1 VTSQRTRVY
10 KSLSNLLHK
19 RNGAVMPMNETDYL
33 LRGFALAAME
43 RTSPAFPEDTERSYI
58 FYDVAA
64 QDDTNP
70 YERAYH
76 PPPPPLPR
84 SPEQFVVRLK
94 VYMRCSDSVYPFAI
108 AVLERLARS
117 EDGLE
122 CNTANFSRLITAV
135 VVRCILLL
143 DEPKLDMSYYA
154 RVINTSASTLN
165 KLLSALQKILG
176 RPGGLPRTEER
187 NAAVAKYSCA

>member
-1 VTSQRTRVY
+1 MS
-10 KSLSNLLHK
+10 
-19 RNGAVMPMNETDYL
+19 ETDYL

-43 RTSPAFPEDTERSYI
+43 RSATAVPEESERTYI

-64 QDDTNP
+64 NADSHA
-70 YERAYH
+70 YEHGY
-76 PPPPPLPR
+76 PPPPPPR
-84 SPEQFVVRLK
+84 TPDQFVVRLK
-94 VYMRCSDSVYPFAI
+94 VYMRCSDSVYPFAVAI
-108 AVLERLARS
+108 LERLARC

-122 CNTANFSRLITAV
+122 CNPANFSRLVTAV

-154 RVINTSASTLN
+154 RVIGTSPSTLN